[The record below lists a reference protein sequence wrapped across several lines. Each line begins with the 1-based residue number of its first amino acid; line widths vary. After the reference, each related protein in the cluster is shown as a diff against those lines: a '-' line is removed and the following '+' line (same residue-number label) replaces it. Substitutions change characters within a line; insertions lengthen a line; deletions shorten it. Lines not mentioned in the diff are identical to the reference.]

1 MKAQLDN
8 LLMSNML
15 LWMDHEILSKG
26 EAYTN
31 YSGNFYE
38 VSSLINGFNTYGL
51 PFKQIIADRSITG
64 ASIISGVYLNGTFTS
79 PGNSGFSGINPNVG
93 YAFFSSDP
101 GTTGVSGVYSVKDFN
116 IYLTSLAEEQLI
128 FETKFEINPRVEQN
142 PTGIASTSLTY
153 PAIFLKNN
161 GGQNKPFALGGE
173 DETFFQVRSIIMAD
187 NLFSLDAICAILRDT
202 ARKHIPLISQNNMPF
217 DNYGL
222 IKNNY
227 YNYKELISG
236 IGYPNLMYIK
246 SVNVSKIIP
255 FRYEYNNLN
264 PDIFSA
270 FIDFEISDIRYPH
283 L

>member
-15 LWMDHEILSKG
+15 LWIDHEICSKG
-26 EAYTN
+26 EAFTN
-31 YSGNFYE
+31 YSGNFYP
-38 VSSLINGFNTYGL
+38 VNSLINGFYAYGL
-51 PFKQIIADRSITG
+51 PFKQIVVDRSISG
-64 ASIISGVYLNGTFTS
+64 ANIISGVHLNGSFTQ
-79 PGNSGFSGINPNVG
+79 PGNSNFSGLNPNIGCVL
-93 YAFFSSDP
+93 FSSDIG
-101 GTTGVSGVYSVKDFN
+101 GTEISGNYSVKEFN

-128 FETKFEINPRVEQN
+128 FETKFEINPKVEQN
-142 PTGIASTSLTY
+142 PTGLANTSLTY

-161 GGQNKPFALGGE
+161 GGQNKAFAFGGQ
-173 DETFFQVRSIIMAD
+173 DETLFQVRSIIMAD
-187 NLFSLDAICAILRDT
+187 NLFSLDAVCAILRDT

-217 DNYGL
+217 DNYGIL
-222 IKNNY
+222 KNNY
-227 YNYKELISG
+227 YNYNQLISG
-236 IGYPNLMYIK
+236 IGHPNLMYIK

-255 FRYEYNNLN
+255 FRYEYANIN